1 MLRSDHQQ
9 TGEGEDWQRPVSPS
23 RFSRDA
29 EPTRRRRVS
38 VSAEEPPRPL
48 QTSVATVWPK
58 VAPFLP
64 AGPALGQAACCQET
78 RCAPL
83 PRVGGG
89 STPHTLLTGTA
100 TRAPPRNCTPHLPLP
115 PARDQ
120 LCHQP
125 QPRAQAG
132 SSCSPTVSA
141 RR

>member
-78 RCAPL
+78 RCEPVT
-83 PRVGGG
+83 RVGGG
-89 STPHTLLTGTA
+89 ALLTRSS
-100 TRAPPRNCTPHLPLP
+100 RAQQPVHLPEIAHPTFPFPRRGTSCATSPAPRQAAVALP
-115 PARDQ
+115 Q
-120 LCHQP
+120 
-125 QPRAQAG
+125 
-132 SSCSPTVSA
+132 
-141 RR
+141 